1 MQTMARPTA
10 AGRGPD
16 SLDFRVN
23 PGELHGQAR
32 ESVYRQMRAEREQLA
47 AQTRAEGREAAALIT
62 STADKN
68 RTVILADADRQS
80 QIIRGE
86 GDARSAE
93 IYANA
98 YNKDPEFFAFYRSIN
113 AYKSAIGKKGDVLV
127 LDPNNE
133 FFRYLN
139 RSDGKQ

>member
-1 MQTMARPTA
+1 M
-10 AGRGPD
+10 
-16 SLDFRVN
+16 
-23 PGELHGQAR
+23 
-32 ESVYRQMRAEREQLA
+32 
-47 AQTRAEGREAAALIT
+47 
-62 STADKN
+62 
-68 RTVILADADRQS
+68 ILADADRQS

-113 AYKSAIGKKGDVLV
+113 AYRNAIGKKGDVLV

-139 RSDGKQ
+139 QSNGEK

>member
-1 MQTMARPTA
+1 L
-10 AGRGPD
+10 
-16 SLDFRVN
+16 S
-23 PGELHGQAR
+23 
-32 ESVYRQMRAEREQLA
+32 A

-86 GDARSAE
+86 GDAKSAE

-113 AYKSAIGKKGDVLV
+113 AYKNAIGKKGDVLV

-139 RSDGKQ
+139 QSGGKQ